1 MFSISGVFGAC
12 GDPWADSLP
21 ACPLH
26 AFWLY
31 LVPSLSILVLE
42 AHLQICPSLRGL
54 AEMLPLTFPA
64 PRGLWLSPAVFPSG
78 PGTPL
83 AQLLLG
89 AGMSLTALAQGLKY
103 SRCSIYEQV

>member
-64 PRGLWLSPAVFPSG
+64 PGACGCLLLCFGLVL
-78 PGTPL
+78 GTPL

-89 AGMSLTALAQGLKY
+89 AGMSLTAVAQDLTF